1 MFLLGWR
8 FRHAVERVRVVV
20 TRGGVVGGLIEEEEE
35 DSAEFTV
42 LRSTFGCS
50 SGGNSVVREE
60 GCRDKVCNAFK
71 GIVELQLLG
80 IIATTMR
87 HQLFNMPC
95 DLQNAVIVCV
105 T

>member
-20 TRGGVVGGLIEEEEE
+20 TRGGVVGGLIEEEEEE

-71 GIVELQLLG
+71 GIVVL
-80 IIATTMR
+80 
-87 HQLFNMPC
+87 
-95 DLQNAVIVCV
+95 
-105 T
+105 